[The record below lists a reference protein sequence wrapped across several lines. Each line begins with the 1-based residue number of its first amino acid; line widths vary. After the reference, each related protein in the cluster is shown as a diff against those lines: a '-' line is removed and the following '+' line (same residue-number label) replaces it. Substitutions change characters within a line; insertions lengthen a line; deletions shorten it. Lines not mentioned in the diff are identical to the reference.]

1 MRTLLS
7 HISYYG
13 LLHAMAL
20 STPIFE
26 VKLLVITAEKVDDK
40 ITIKLE
46 AYTVN
51 NCMILLLLLLLLLF
65 LALQPSEGYGLL
77 VHEVS

>member
-1 MRTLLS
+1 MRTLLI

-20 STPIFE
+20 FTPIFE
-26 VKLLVITAEKVDDK
+26 VKLLVTTAEKVDDK
-40 ITIKLE
+40 ITIMLE

-51 NCMILLLLLLLLLF
+51 NSMIL
-65 LALQPSEGYGLL
+65 
-77 VHEVS
+77 